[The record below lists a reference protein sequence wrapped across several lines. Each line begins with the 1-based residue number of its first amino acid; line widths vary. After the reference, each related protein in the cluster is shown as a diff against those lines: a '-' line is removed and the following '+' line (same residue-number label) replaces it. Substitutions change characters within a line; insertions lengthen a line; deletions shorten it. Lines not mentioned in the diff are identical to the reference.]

1 MNTNKKIL
9 RITSAI
15 GLSSILLLQ
24 GCSNIG
30 NIWFNQPIEVNASS
44 HPEKDS
50 AILKP
55 DASPNEK
62 NAIEAKEG
70 LNESES
76 VDHRVEALEKAVEQE
91 DVSKEKTTSTE
102 DKKEEIHKDAELRA
116 TWISTVYNLDWPSK
130 KGLAVED
137 QKSEFTALLDG
148 LKSAGLNAVM
158 VQIKPSADSF
168 YPSQYG
174 PWSEYL
180 TGVQGKDP
188 GYNPLAFMIEE
199 THKRNMEF
207 HAWFNP
213 YRVSVKEDRNAL
225 AEGHPAKKNPDW
237 VVSYGGKLFYNPGI
251 PAVQQFVIDS
261 ILEVV
266 KNYNID
272 GVHLDDY
279 FYPYPEKEGDFPDEE
294 LYQSYRRTASE
305 TKEQWRRNNIND
317 FIQNLYQSIKREK
330 STVVLGVSPFGI
342 WRNKA
347 DDPKGSN
354 TRGGVTSYDSLY
366 ADTKYWI
373 ENGWLDY
380 IAPQVYW
387 HIGYDRAEYKELI
400 NWWSNVVQNKKVEL
414 YIGQAAYKV
423 EAGTT
428 PWGNP
433 LEILDQ
439 IEYNRMIPEV
449 KGSIFFRA
457 KSIVNNPL
465 GLKDNLEKMYKK

>member
-1 MNTNKKIL
+1 MNKRTLKAI
-9 RITSAI
+9 SVI

-24 GCSNIG
+24 GCSNIS
-30 NIWFNQPIEVNASS
+30 NVWINKPIEVEASS
-44 HPEKDS
+44 HPEEGS
-50 AILKP
+50 TIQKP
-55 DASPNEK
+55 DVDPNGKDAVETIESLKESENVEDPVEASEKSTDGQDASNEK
-62 NAIEAKEG
+62 AP
-70 LNESES
+70 
-76 VDHRVEALEKAVEQE
+76 
-91 DVSKEKTTSTE
+91 STE
-102 DKKEEIHKDAELRA
+102 DKKEEIHRNAELRA

-130 KGLAVED
+130 KGLTVEE
-137 QKSEFTALLDG
+137 QKKEFTTLLDG

-180 TGVQGKDP
+180 TGVQGTDP

-199 THKRNMEF
+199 THKRDMEF

-213 YRVSVKEDRNAL
+213 YRVSVKSDRDALTED
-225 AEGHPAKKNPDW
+225 HPAKKNPDW

-279 FYPYPEKEGDFPDEE
+279 FYPYPEKDVDFPDEE
-294 LYQSYRRTASE
+294 LYQSHKRTANE

-317 FIQNLYQSIKREK
+317 FVKNLHQSIKREK
-330 STVVLGVSPFGI
+330 NTVAFGVSPFGI
-342 WRNKA
+342 WRNKV

-366 ADTKYWI
+366 ADTKYWV

-380 IAPQVYW
+380 IAPQIYW

-400 NWWSNVVQNKKVEL
+400 NWWSNVVQNKKVDL

-423 EAGTT
+423 EAGNT